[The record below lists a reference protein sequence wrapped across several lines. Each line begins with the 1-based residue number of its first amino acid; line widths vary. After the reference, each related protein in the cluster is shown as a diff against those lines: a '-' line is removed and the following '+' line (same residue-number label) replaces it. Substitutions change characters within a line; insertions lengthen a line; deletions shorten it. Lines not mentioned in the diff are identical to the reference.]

1 MVEMILRWS
10 KNPPGSSL
18 PRGSGEPLGSQSLLL
33 SCNSYYS
40 EREYLSGQ
48 QRRTQDPFAQ
58 AFAGSTPASRI
69 FKDPFI
75 KCLSHPYIIAENRQ
89 QKHIAGLSDRI
100 YSRNYPLFFT
110 PLQIWIPRP
119 SVPVPSSVHYRSF
132 GDRRYNHRS
141 DPEWI
146 KLQKTHPKVRETL
159 GG

>member
-1 MVEMILRWS
+1 MRSSTCRGSVRFGLMRVRRVLLLLPMVEMILRWS

-33 SCNSYYS
+33 SKNQYYS

-75 KCLSHPYIIAENRQ
+75 KCLSHPYIIAEKRQ
-89 QKHIAGLSDRI
+89 QKHIAGLSDGI
-100 YSRNYPLFFT
+100 SSRSYPLFFNPPADLDT
-110 PLQIWIPRP
+110 SALSARSIIGSLSLIW
-119 SVPVPSSVHYRSF
+119 
-132 GDRRYNHRS
+132 
-141 DPEWI
+141 
-146 KLQKTHPKVRETL
+146 
-159 GG
+159 